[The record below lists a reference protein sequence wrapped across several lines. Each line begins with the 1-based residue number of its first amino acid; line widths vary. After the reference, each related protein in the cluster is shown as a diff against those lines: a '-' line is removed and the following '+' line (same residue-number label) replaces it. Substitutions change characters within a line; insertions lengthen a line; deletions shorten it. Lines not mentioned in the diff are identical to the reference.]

1 MKSMKCVS
9 NQQLMSRPRR
19 RGVGAA
25 RRSVLAA
32 ARLVRRR
39 GGGGGRQRLERSAAA
54 RGGPQAR
61 AARLAARRR
70 AAAARRRGGRER
82 AGGRAGPPHARV
94 PRGRAHR
101 RVVALR
107 RAGRRPRRR
116 AVARR
121 RLQAARRGGWCGCRV
136 QARPRRP
143 RRRRLVC
150 GPALGSALVWSPRP
164 GGGAPGVEPVGAGGG
179 GRHGARLDAVRRAP
193 PARLAPAERARRPG
207 GRRGARDAL
216 SQRCTELLSEA
227 SAAAPSDKPPLLCA
241 GG

>member
-1 MKSMKCVS
+1 MI
-9 NQQLMSRPRR
+9 RP
-19 RGVGAA
+19 GHVH
-25 RRSVLAA
+25 
-32 ARLVRRR
+32 
-39 GGGGGRQRLERSAAA
+39 
-54 RGGPQAR
+54 
-61 AARLAARRR
+61 
-70 AAAARRRGGRER
+70 
-82 AGGRAGPPHARV
+82 AGPPHARV
-94 PRGRAHR
+94 PRGRTHR

-227 SAAAPSDKPPLLCA
+227 SAAAPSDKPPLCVPEGERTENGPLDYTLTERYEKERQA
-241 GG
+241 GGGVGRGRTRSKKRNSKEKKHHG